1 MLQRIT
7 TLICVLFGLS
17 AFAQQQIEGI
27 VRSAADK
34 QPIPFVNIIGLQSGQ
49 GTSSDMD
56 GRFRLELPAG
66 ESQLVFSAVGFEQD
80 TVSIQQGLMQVMMA
94 AKAEVLDEVVVTA
107 LGIKRE
113 KKSLGYAM
121 TEVNNADLVKS
132 NDVSVINKLSGK
144 VAGLQITAT
153 NGGAGTSSRIILR
166 GNNSITGDNQALIVV
181 DGVPINNA
189 TNSNSGAE
197 WGGRDYGN
205 GVSDINPDDIESISV
220 LKGASA
226 SALYG
231 SQAMDGVILITTK
244 KGKAGKKLGLQFST
258 NTSIDRA
265 YILYELQN
273 TYGAGRNSKFEG
285 AWDLIEG
292 IPTFNPTY
300 DFSKG
305 SWGPKMEGQE
315 IVDWD
320 GKSRSFSPQPD
331 NYKDYF
337 ETGITSNNALSLD
350 GGSKNLTYRFSLA
363 NVLTKDIIPGLRYN
377 RTNVGANITAQL
389 WKKLTLSTYLNFTNS
404 KVDNRPGLSD
414 AHDNPNRNF
423 IHMPRHIPVQ
433 SLSEYYQKADGSEV
447 TWYQNWSWMT
457 NPYWNIAYQ
466 KNQDQ
471 RNRYFG
477 HISLEYALND
487 KFKLMLRTAP
497 DISKTDFWSIDAMK
511 GLIYSPG
518 RYSQSASNQQLIN
531 SDFLATYNNSWK
543 DVIRYTVNLGGN
555 AMYFKTEN
563 ENANTEGGLV
573 EPYVYTLDNSLNPI
587 YQRKTLSEAAKN
599 SLYAF
604 AQFDYKRFLYLDLTA
619 RNDWSSTLPAND
631 NAFFYPSVSLGFV
644 FTELLSEERF
654 DQEVFSFGKLRLS
667 YAGVGSDA
675 DPYQL
680 ETTYEIVNNEGYGNM
695 AFIDRTIPNLGL
707 LPELVNS
714 LEAGA
719 ELKFFMNRLG
729 FDITW
734 YDTRSHNQIT
744 NMPVSAASG
753 YYTAIVNSGIIQNKG
768 WEVQL
773 NANPVKTTK
782 LLWGFNLAYAKN
794 QSQILELAPNVERA
808 TLYEHWRL
816 TIEARPD
823 HPYGDIVGYG
833 FLRDEEGHVL
843 VDKAGMVIRDETP
856 KVLGNFTPDFSLSL
870 SSNFSYGQWSLSFL
884 LHGQFGGEMFSG
896 TNMYGDGYAGNFVE
910 TLEGREAW
918 YQSERDRVAAG
929 LAPSDWTPTGGLL
942 IEGVYAPGTQIAG
955 LDVSGQPNETYI
967 DPYQYYQKVS
977 LWQEEI
983 HEPFIYDAS
992 FIKLREL
999 SISYQLPQTL
1009 ADKLRLKKASVGVFA
1024 NNLWLIYSKVPNVD
1038 PETMLTNGNGQGYEL
1053 YSYPNKRSIGF
1064 SLSINL

>member
-1 MLQRIT
+1 MWQKLILFLLIISGLQ
-7 TLICVLFGLS
+7 VV
-17 AFAQQQIEGI
+17 AQQEAEGI
-27 VRSAADK
+27 VRSKSDK
-34 QPIPFVNIIGLQSGQ
+34 QALPFVNIIGLQSGV
-49 GTSSDMD
+49 GTSTDLE
-56 GRFRLELPAG
+56 GKFRIELPAH
-66 ESQLVFSAVGFEQD
+66 ETQLVFSTVGFKQD
-80 TVSIQQGLMQVMMA
+80 TIKIQAGFMEIFLQEEIA
-94 AKAEVLDEVVVTA
+94 DLDEVVVTA

-121 TEVNNADLVKS
+121 TEVKSEDLVKS

-144 VAGLQITAT
+144 VAGLQISAT

-181 DGVPINNA
+181 DGVPINNS
-189 TNSNSGAE
+189 TNSNSGNE

-244 KGKAGKKLGLQFST
+244 KGNKNHKLGLQFSS
-258 NTSIDRA
+258 NTSIDEA
-265 YILYELQN
+265 YIHYDLQN
-273 TYGAGRNSKFEG
+273 EYGAGRQGKFIG
-285 AWDLIEG
+285 AWDMVDG
-292 IPTFNPTY
+292 IPTFNPNY

-305 SWGPKMEGQE
+305 SWGPKMEGQQ

-320 GKSRSFSPQPD
+320 GKTRAFEAQPD
-331 NYKDYF
+331 NYKNYF
-337 ETGITSNNALSLD
+337 DTGITTNNAISVD
-350 GGSKNLTYRFSLA
+350 GGNKSLSYRLSVA
-363 NVLTKDIIPGLRYN
+363 NVSTKDIIPSLTYN
-377 RTNVGANITAQL
+377 RTNIGANISANLT
-389 WKKLTLSTYLNFTNS
+389 KKLTLNTYFNYVNS
-404 KVDNRPGLSD
+404 KVKNRPGLSD

-423 IHMPRHIPVQ
+423 IHMPRHIPVS
-433 SLSEYYQKADGSEV
+433 SLSDYYQDADGQEV
-447 TWYQNWSWMT
+447 TWYENWNWMT
-457 NPYWNIAYQ
+457 NPYWNIQYQ
-466 KNQDQ
+466 KNQDH

-477 HISLEYALND
+477 HISLDYKLSEH
-487 KFKLMLRTAP
+487 FRLMLRTAP

-511 GLIYSPG
+511 GMIYSQG
-518 RYSQSASNQQLIN
+518 RYSESSNTQQLFN
-531 SDFLATYNNSWK
+531 SDFLATYNNSWTEN
-543 DVIRYTVNLGGN
+543 IRYTINIGGN
-555 AMYFKTEN
+555 AMYYKN
-563 ENANTEGGLV
+563 ENKLANTEGGLV
-573 EPYVYTLDNSLNPI
+573 EPYNYSLENSLNPI
-587 YQRKTLSEAAKN
+587 YRREYLSEAAKN

-604 AQFDYKRFLYLDLTA
+604 AQLEYKRFLYLDLTA

-631 NAFFYPSVSLGFV
+631 NSFFYPSVSLGFV
-644 FTELLSEERF
+644 FTELMEQQDLL
-654 DQEVFSFGKLRLS
+654 SFGKVRAS

-680 ETTYEIVNNEGYGNM
+680 ETTYEIIDNEGYGDM

-714 LEAGA
+714 FEAGT
-719 ELKFFMNRLG
+719 ELKFYGKRIGL
-729 FDITW
+729 DVTY

-753 YYTAIVNSGIIQNKG
+753 YYSAIVNAGIIQNKG
-768 WEVQL
+768 WEIQLIATPVQSKKIRWDL
-773 NANPVKTTK
+773 NV
-782 LLWGFNLAYAKN
+782 AYAKN

-808 TLYEHWRL
+808 SLYEHWRL

-833 FLRDEEGHVL
+833 FLRDDAGNPL
-843 VDKAGMVIRDETP
+843 VDKTGMIQRDETP

-870 SSNFSYGQWSLSFL
+870 SSSFSYKNWSMSFL
-884 LHGQFGGEMFSG
+884 LHGQFGGEMFAG
-896 TNMYGDGYAGNFVE
+896 TNMYGYGYAGNFVE
-910 TLEGREAW
+910 TLEGREGW
-918 YQSERDRVAAG
+918 YNSESERETAGVAANE
-929 LAPSDWTPTGGLL
+929 WTATGGLL
-942 IEGVYAPGTQIAG
+942 LEGVYAPGTTING
-955 LDVSGQPNETYI
+955 IDVSGQPNQSYV
-967 DPYQYYQKVS
+967 DPYQYYQKLS

-999 SISYQLPQTL
+999 SINYQLPTNFTK
-1009 ADKLRLKKASVGVFA
+1009 KLRLKKASVGVFG
-1024 NNLWLIYSKVPNVD
+1024 NNLWLIYSKVPNLD

-1064 SLSINL
+1064 SITINI

>member
-1 MLQRIT
+1 MRHKLILFLLVFVGLQ
-7 TLICVLFGLS
+7 VS
-17 AFAQQQIEGI
+17 AQQQLEGI
-27 VRSAADK
+27 VKSKSDK
-34 QPIPFVNIIGLQSGQ
+34 QPLPFVNIIGLKSSI
-49 GTSSDMD
+49 GTSTDMD
-56 GRFRLELPAG
+56 GKFTISLPAN
-66 ESQLVFSAVGFEQD
+66 ETHLVFSTIGFKQD
-80 TVSIQQGLMQVMMA
+80 TLSIQAGFF
-94 AKAEVLDEVVVTA
+94 EVLLQKDIADLEEVVVTA

-121 TEVNNADLVKS
+121 TEVKSDELVKS

-181 DGVPINNA
+181 DGVPINNS
-189 TNSNSGAE
+189 TNSNSGGE

-244 KGKAGKKLGLQFST
+244 KGNKNNKLGLQFSS
-258 NTSIDRA
+258 NTSIDKA
-265 YILYELQN
+265 YIHYDLQN
-273 TYGAGRNSKFEG
+273 VYGAGRKGKFIG
-285 AWDLIEG
+285 AWDIVDD
-292 IPTFNPTY
+292 IPTFNPNY

-305 SWGPKMEGQE
+305 SWGPKMEGQQ

-320 GKSRSFSPQPD
+320 GKTRAFEAQPD
-331 NYKDYF
+331 NYKNYF
-337 ETGITSNNALSLD
+337 DTGVTSNNALSVD
-350 GGSKNLTYRFSLA
+350 GGTKNLSYRLSVA
-363 NVLTKDIIPGLRYN
+363 NVSTKDIIPALTYS
-377 RTNVGANITAQL
+377 RTNIGANISANIT
-389 WKKLTLSTYLNFTNS
+389 KKLTLNTYFNYVNS
-404 KVDNRPGLSD
+404 KVKNRPGLSD

-423 IHMPRHIPVQ
+423 IHMPRHIPTS
-433 SLSEYYQKADGSEV
+433 SLSNYYQDADGQEV
-447 TWYQNWSWMT
+447 TWYQNWNWMT
-457 NPYWNIAYQ
+457 NPYWNIQYQ
-466 KNQDQ
+466 KNQDS

-477 HISLEYALND
+477 HISLDY
-487 KFKLMLRTAP
+487 KFSDRLRLMVRTAP
-497 DISKTDFWSIDAMK
+497 DVSKTDFWSIDAMK
-511 GLIYSPG
+511 GMIYSQG
-518 RYSQSASNQQLIN
+518 RYSESSNKQQLFN
-531 SDFLATYNNSWK
+531 SDFLATYNDSWTEN
-543 DVIRYTVNLGGN
+543 IRYTINIGGN
-555 AMYFKTEN
+555 AMYYKN
-563 ENANTEGGLV
+563 ENKVANTEGGLV
-573 EPYVYTLDNSLNPI
+573 DPYIYSIENSLNPI
-587 YQRKTLSEAAKN
+587 YRREYLSEAAKN

-604 AQFDYKRFLYLDLTA
+604 AQLEYKRFLYLDLTA

-631 NAFFYPSVSLGFV
+631 NSFFYPSVSLGFV
-644 FTELLSEERF
+644 FTELMEKQNFL
-654 DQEVFSFGKLRLS
+654 SFGKVRAS

-680 ETTYEIVNNEGYGNM
+680 ETTYEIIDNEGYGDM

-714 LEAGA
+714 FEAGT
-719 ELKFFMNRLG
+719 ELKFFGKRIGL
-729 FDITW
+729 DVTY

-753 YYTAIVNSGIIQNKG
+753 YYSAIVNAGIIQNKG
-768 WEVQL
+768 WEVQVIATPL
-773 NANPVKTTK
+773 QSKK
-782 LLWGFNLAYAKN
+782 LRWDLNLAYSKN

-816 TIEARPD
+816 SIEARPD

-833 FLRDEEGHVL
+833 FLRDEAGNIL
-843 VDKAGMVIRDETP
+843 VDKTGMIQRDETP

-870 SSNFSYGQWSLSFL
+870 SSSFSYKSWSMSFL
-884 LHGQFGGEMFSG
+884 LHGQFGGEMFAG
-896 TNMYGDGYAGNFVE
+896 TNMYGYGYAGNFEE
-910 TLEGREAW
+910 TLEGREGW
-918 YQSERDRVAAG
+918 FNSEAEREAAG
-929 LAPSDWTPTGGLL
+929 LAPNEWTATGGLL
-942 IEGVYAPGTQIAG
+942 LEGVYAPGTTIDG
-955 LDVSGQPNETYI
+955 MDVSGQPNQSYV
-967 DPYQYYQKVS
+967 DPYQYYQKLS

-999 SISYQLPQTL
+999 SINYQLPNAL
-1009 ADKLRLKKASVGVFA
+1009 AQKLRLKKASVGMFG
-1024 NNLWLIYSKVPNVD
+1024 NNLWLIYSEVPNLD

-1064 SLSINL
+1064 SITINI